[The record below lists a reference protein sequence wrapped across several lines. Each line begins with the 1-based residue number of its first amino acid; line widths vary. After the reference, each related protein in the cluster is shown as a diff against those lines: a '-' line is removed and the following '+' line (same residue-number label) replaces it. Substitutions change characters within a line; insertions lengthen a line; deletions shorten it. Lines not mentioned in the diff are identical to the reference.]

1 MADDT
6 YTGSP
11 VAALAAALGTR
22 LGSGGIG
29 VVAARAGVG
38 KTALLVHVALDTLL
52 RGQQVLHVAL
62 KDTVDHARAHYDE
75 VIRAVGDRS
84 RVADAALKVER
95 GRMIHS
101 FHGKAFEL
109 ATVERSLAV
118 LREAAQFE
126 PALLVIDGFDDPD
139 ALSAALPGL
148 RRLAT
153 ERGCG
158 VWLTVRAEEVVP
170 AELLSSV
177 DVAIRLAP
185 DGRTVRLRVI
195 RGPDGAH
202 DLSLVLDPTSL
213 LVVGEDAVRA
223 RPEQRV
229 SARECTLYS
238 GGASGAETAFGE
250 AADRWGVHEV
260 NFTFDG
266 HLQSRTRGRYELSPR
281 ELAMGDVSLAYV
293 SKRLNRTYND
303 RGGLIRGVLQTLW
316 HMVSRSQQVFVVG
329 AIQDDGTVVG
339 GTGWGVELARMWNRD
354 LWVYDQ
360 EKVGWYRWSGQ
371 GWTAGT
377 PEITALHVC
386 GTGTRYLNDDG
397 RAAIEDLFSRS
408 FRGA

>member
-1 MADDT
+1 MSEDT
-6 YTGSP
+6 YGGSP

-22 LGSGGIG
+22 LGPGGTGI
-29 VVAARAGVG
+29 VAARAGVG
-38 KTALLVHVALDTLL
+38 KTALLVHVALDALL

-62 KDTVDHARAHYDE
+62 RDTVDHARAHYDE
-75 VIRAVGDRS
+75 VMRSVGDRG
-84 RVADAALKVER
+84 RVRDAALEVER

-101 FHGKAFEL
+101 FHGRAFDL
-109 ATVERSLAV
+109 ATIERSLSV
-118 LREAAQFE
+118 LKDAAQFE
-126 PALLVIDGFDDPD
+126 PRLVVIDGFEDP
-139 ALSAALPGL
+139 AAVQAALPGL

-158 VWLTVRAEEVVP
+158 IWLTVRAEEVVP
-170 AELLSSV
+170 SELLSAV
-177 DVAIRLAP
+177 DLALRLTP

-195 RGPDGAH
+195 RGAEGGR

-229 SARECTLYS
+229 SARECTLYA
-238 GGASGAETAFGE
+238 GGAGGAESAFGE
-250 AADRWGVHEV
+250 AAERWGVHEV
-260 NFTFDG
+260 NLTFDG
-266 HLQSRTRGRYELSPR
+266 HLQARTRGRYELSPR
-281 ELAMGDVSLAYV
+281 ELAMGDVSLSYV

-377 PEITALHVC
+377 PQITALHVC

-397 RAAIEDLFSRS
+397 RAAIEDLFARS